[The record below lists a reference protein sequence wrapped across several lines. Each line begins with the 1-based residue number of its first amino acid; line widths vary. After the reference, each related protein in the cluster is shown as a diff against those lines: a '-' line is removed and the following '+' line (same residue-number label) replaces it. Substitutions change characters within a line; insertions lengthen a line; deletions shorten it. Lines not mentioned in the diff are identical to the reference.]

1 MYTFCFFALT
11 SILFAR
17 ALVIF
22 RLLNKATVKCFFE
35 LGMSCELCF
44 SDFYVL
50 AFRTN
55 KYDDDDDIRHIN
67 MKYSE

>member
-1 MYTFCFFALT
+1 
-11 SILFAR
+11 
-17 ALVIF
+17 
-22 RLLNKATVKCFFE
+22 
-35 LGMSCELCF
+35 MSCELCF